1 MIDPMMINI
10 ATIPNFFL
18 YFAASLVLLFAF
30 VIIYTT
36 VTPHREF
43 ALIRTGNVA
52 AALSLGGALLGFA
65 LPLASAVIHSSSLI
79 DMLMWG
85 AIALVIQ
92 IAAFMV
98 IRVVQ
103 SGLCDDIRDGK
114 VASGLLLAAVSL
126 AVGVLNAACITY

>member
-1 MIDPMMINI
+1 MMINI